1 MNYYLVK
8 SYPSG
13 EVMGVLKSVELW
25 LLAMYTS
32 FSRINQAQFETYKE
46 FGMKELLH
54 TDMEMEGSV
63 FWPSDPRNSL

>member
-8 SYPSG
+8 SYPSD
-13 EVMGVLKSVELW
+13 EVMGVLKSDQVW
-25 LLAMYTS
+25 LLASNIS

-54 TDMEMEGSV
+54 PDVKDSV
-63 FWPSDPRNSL
+63 FWPTDPRNSL